1 MATQSRSPT
10 LPFRLFGRRDGVR
23 GQFLPTRK
31 ESRSCCSGSG
41 FSRCVGSLIAR
52 HQHCSFPF
60 THFFCTSTLLLASA
74 ARARLWD
81 LDFWLL
87 AFGSRLSWLLHFL
100 PVVLLLRVTVHVN
113 IQVASQLCHDYDANS
128 SSGTSFS
135 VRLVFGI
142 STRRL
147 VGHRVWG
154 FGVSISNSH
163 RRKTTSE
170 CRLHLL

>member
-1 MATQSRSPT
+1 M
-10 LPFRLFGRRDGVR
+10 GY
-23 GQFLPTRK
+23 
-31 ESRSCCSGSG
+31 
-41 FSRCVGSLIAR
+41 VGSSCLPAR
-52 HQHCSFPF
+52 RAAPAVLAQGSVVALVALSRGINTAAFHSH
-60 THFFCTSTLLLASA
+60 TLF
-74 ARARLWD
+74 ARLRSFW
-81 LDFWLL
+81 LQQLARVFGILTFGFWLL

-142 STRRL
+142 SARRL

-154 FGVSISNSH
+154 FGVSISSAH
-163 RRKTTSE
+163 KRKTTSE
-170 CRLHLL
+170 CRLHIP